1 MPDKDISR
9 KAVEQTSRTLG
20 KLQLSFMKRIPYGP
34 RNEVMSPMEE
44 RRKIQDMDASVKLQK
59 MQEMG
64 PEAWDAYM
72 KELYDG
78 KLG

>member
-9 KAVEQTSRTLG
+9 KAVEQTSKTLG

-34 RNEVMSPMEE
+34 RNEAMSPTEE
-44 RRKIQDMDASVKLQK
+44 RRQIQNMDVDAKMQKI
-59 MQEMG
+59 QEMG

-72 KELYDG
+72 KELYNDY
-78 KLG
+78 